1 MLSTLHPGTKQND
14 ETTKYKVNAKFW
26 LRIHPPFCT
35 TFNEEKSSS
44 EEILS
49 VSSISSIS
57 SITANVDIS
66 KLNESQTT
74 NEKNSE
80 NEFEK
85 VQFEENSS
93 NSDNNNNNNSNNSSS
108 VCNQEEDND
117 QNEKN
122 LCIGRRS
129 SDFLSSS
136 FISSEKSEEE
146 NNNEVKKY
154 EKKDI
159 YESKKIELTPEFFTM
174 FESFKKN
181 KFASNF
187 NNEYEFV
194 YENRKMLESDE
205 VSNNINEW
213 LDQVFG
219 YEGIIGPLF
228 KTPHPKRKSIS
239 KSTSKQNQIFEKEQ
253 RSYQHLHT
261 ITTDNLIF
269 GKMINHQEK
278 LSIKTV
284 SKKGQISEHHIDMKN
299 NTRETTLMNQIE
311 VTANTIFCMSNEELL
326 IHESDTGILSVHHG
340 SQIFKHRMKT
350 VIEESGSESVYTSK
364 SGKVFAVETDTQ
376 NGKVYMHGESKISPE
391 LIVSFTSSSK
401 YNMTAVSVQSG
412 NIILFE
418 RISGRYLL
426 TIDTRGKVAKRLL
439 ITGGFG
445 FIVSEFLN
453 EIVVFSRSGDRL
465 GEMEVKYDI
474 MYMTS
479 FLSEDGFDFVFF
491 IDKTGQIKII
501 EAFTFD
507 IIEKSY
513 HNIDTKIIDIIYMSS
528 IRSILILT
536 EDGKLFTFS

>member
-1 MLSTLHPGTKQND
+1 MLSTLHPDTKQND
-14 ETTKYKVNAKFW
+14 KTTKYKVNAKFW
-26 LRIHPPFCT
+26 LRILPPFCT
-35 TFNEEKSSS
+35 TFNEERTSS

-57 SITANVDIS
+57 SSTTNVDIS

-80 NEFEK
+80 NEYEK
-85 VQFEENSS
+85 VQFEE

-181 KFASNF
+181 KFTSNF

-228 KTPHPKRKSIS
+228 KTPHPKRKSTS
-239 KSTSKQNQIFEKEQ
+239 KTTSKQNQIFEKEQ

-261 ITTDNLIF
+261 ITTNNLIF

-528 IRSILILT
+528 IKSILILT

>member
-1 MLSTLHPGTKQND
+1 M
-14 ETTKYKVNAKFW
+14 
-26 LRIHPPFCT
+26 
-35 TFNEEKSSS
+35 
-44 EEILS
+44 
-49 VSSISSIS
+49 
-57 SITANVDIS
+57 
-66 KLNESQTT
+66 NESQTT

-85 VQFEENSS
+85 VQFEENSD
-93 NSDNNNNNNSNNSSS
+93 NNNNNNNSNNSSS

-181 KFASNF
+181 KFTSNF

-228 KTPHPKRKSIS
+228 KTPHPKRKSTS
-239 KSTSKQNQIFEKEQ
+239 KSTSKQNQIFGKEQ

-528 IRSILILT
+528 IKSILILT

>member
-1 MLSTLHPGTKQND
+1 
-14 ETTKYKVNAKFW
+14 
-26 LRIHPPFCT
+26 
-35 TFNEEKSSS
+35 
-44 EEILS
+44 
-49 VSSISSIS
+49 
-57 SITANVDIS
+57 
-66 KLNESQTT
+66 
-74 NEKNSE
+74 
-80 NEFEK
+80 
-85 VQFEENSS
+85 
-93 NSDNNNNNNSNNSSS
+93 
-108 VCNQEEDND
+108 
-117 QNEKN
+117 
-122 LCIGRRS
+122 
-129 SDFLSSS
+129 
-136 FISSEKSEEE
+136 
-146 NNNEVKKY
+146 
-154 EKKDI
+154 
-159 YESKKIELTPEFFTM
+159 M

-376 NGKVYMHGESKISPE
+376 NGKVYMHSESKISPE

-528 IRSILILT
+528 IKSILILT